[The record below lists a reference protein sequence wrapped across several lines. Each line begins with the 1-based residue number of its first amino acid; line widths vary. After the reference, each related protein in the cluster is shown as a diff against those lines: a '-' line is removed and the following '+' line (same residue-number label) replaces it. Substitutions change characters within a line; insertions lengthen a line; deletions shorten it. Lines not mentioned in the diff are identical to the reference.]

1 MQNVIY
7 NSLIY
12 NFSHHEQTDTRSVMD
27 LKGIPISISLLLFIT
42 LVSKNTLLLLPSSLT
57 RVINRFS
64 VMIPGKISPV
74 TCRLSRVEGSITFHL
89 PDLREE
95 KDREIEERE
104 EGRLI
109 FKWPVHFFTISRF
122 EEFLISI
129 STFSEE

>member
-1 MQNVIY
+1 
-7 NSLIY
+7 
-12 NFSHHEQTDTRSVMD
+12 
-27 LKGIPISISLLLFIT
+27 
-42 LVSKNTLLLLPSSLT
+42 
-57 RVINRFS
+57 
-64 VMIPGKISPV
+64 MIPGKISPV

-95 KDREIEERE
+95 KDQEIEERE